1 MSSGITFM
9 ATAKRSPTLF
19 EFWKVLKKFNVNFN
33 LNIMFVEKTFKTF
46 LKL

>member
-1 MSSGITFM
+1 MQG
-9 ATAKRSPTLF
+9 
-19 EFWKVLKKFNVNFN
+19 KVLKKFNVNFS